1 MNERVI
7 LHCDLNNFFASVESL
22 AHPEFKTVPMAVA
35 GSSEDRHGIILAKN
49 ELAKKFG
56 VQTAEPI
63 WQARKKCPDLVLAE
77 PHYHKYAEYSKKV
90 FEIYMRYTDRVE
102 SFGIDEAWL
111 DVTGSQKL
119 FGNGRQ
125 IAESIKATVKTE
137 TGLTISVGV
146 SFNKIFA
153 KLGSDYKKPD
163 AITEITRENYKEIVY
178 PLPVSSLLFVGKS
191 TYSKLAGY
199 DIHTVGDVASSSK
212 ALLTSI
218 LGSRGGELYDFAHGE
233 GGGEVALATA
243 WELPKS
249 IGKGLTFKKNLR
261 SIEEVRSAVVPL
273 SENVAERLRR
283 YGLWCNCVSVS
294 IKDDSLK
301 TISRQSVI
309 EPSTNLGRVI
319 AEVAVMLVSNNWDF
333 KIPIRML
340 TVTAQNLSEDY
351 RGVQLSLFDMATDT
365 DTPKIEKLKNLETS
379 VDMIKNR
386 FGRGVIS
393 FASTK
398 NSELGLENIGKKEAD
413 DED

>member
-1 MNERVI
+1 MEDKVI

-22 AHPEFKTVPMAVA
+22 SHPEFKNVPMAVA
-35 GSSEDRHGIILAKN
+35 GSSDDRHGIILAKN

-56 VQTAEPI
+56 VQTAEAI
-63 WQARKKCPDLVLAE
+63 WQARKKCPDLVLTK
-77 PHYHKYAEYSKKV
+77 PHYHKYSEYSKKV
-90 FEIYMRYTDRVE
+90 FEIYTRYTDRVE
-102 SFGIDEAWL
+102 SFGLDEAWL

-119 FGNGRQ
+119 FGNGMQ
-125 IAESIKATVKTE
+125 IAENIKETVKAE

-163 AITEITRENYKEIVY
+163 AITEISRENFTEIVY

-191 TYSKLAGY
+191 TYAKLSQY
-199 DIHTVGDVASSSK
+199 DINTIGDIASSSK
-212 ALLTSI
+212 ALLTNI
-218 LGSRGGELYDFAHGE
+218 LGSRGGELYDYALGK
-233 GGGEVALATA
+233 GGGEVASASL
-243 WELPKS
+243 WEMPKS
-249 IGKGLTFKKNLR
+249 IGKGLTFRKNIT
-261 SIEEVRSAVVPL
+261 SANEVKSAVTPL

-283 YGLWCNCVSVS
+283 YGLWCNCVSVT

-301 TISRQSVI
+301 TITRQSVI

-319 AEVAVMLVSNNWDF
+319 AEIAEELVIKNWDF

-351 RGVQLSLFDMATDT
+351 RGAQMSLFDIADGK
-365 DTPKIEKLKNLETS
+365 DSLRIEKLKNLETS
-379 VDMIKNR
+379 VDMIKSR
-386 FGRGVIS
+386 FGKGVIS
-393 FASTK
+393 FASVK
-398 NSELGLENIGKKEAD
+398 SSELGLDNIGSKERD